1 MRIRKRP
8 SSGPQKQ
15 RLIQQLPATYK
26 YVFSTGWLL
35 KRAYE
40 EHDKQQSTGVLDSR
54 CSRLPEERGLSLH
67 GGLWQSKAG
76 YREDG
81 VANTSLQCCRCEQ
94 QEKSS
99 GVGRECKQPPQQQH
113 PIGEEAIGEEPRTP
127 PPFCGEKPALAR
139 QRSEHELHPGPVVD
153 EKFCSCGKD
162 QQKQKRKQQ
171 TKKPIQDLVKGE
183 SSGSGRKRTRTRV
196 VEQHQQQEAA
206 SEDDHGLLRAS
217 SRLRVRR
224 VVPSTCHFPA
234 LVLAAFSAFV
244 FALNIVLHSSH
255 RIQLNQA
262 GALHMI
268 IVVLSK
274 GESYLRELGKM
285 DPLRRALHTVVSE
298 AGIAGLTAREA
309 ADRISR
315 RGLLSEADI
324 PRSVKMAKVMRDSPY
339 LLELTRGSKFVLWST
354 FLEESSTKAGFFHSG
369 GAGAGGDNRAPPAT
383 VTAKARR
390 RTQALY
396 AAPPAAAAAVLVAS
410 SGEEQQV
417 GNQDDRY
424 RAVNGVSFYKAQVH
438 REDHARTSVVRQEV
452 GGGDLRE
459 AIGIRQDH
467 REVLGKE
474 VVKRQFFDL
483 NLAPQEQEEEM

>member
-76 YREDG
+76 YRDDG

-162 QQKQKRKQQ
+162 QQRQKRKQQ

-217 SRLRVRR
+217 SRLRDTAESSGR
-224 VVPSTCHFPA
+224 
-234 LVLAAFSAFV
+234 
-244 FALNIVLHSSH
+244 SSH
-255 RIQLNQA
+255 DNCGPQQRLKA
-262 GALHMI
+262 GGGASLG
-268 IVVLSK
+268 

-354 FLEESSTKAGFFHSG
+354 FLEESSRKAGFFHSG

-390 RTQALY
+390 RAQALY
-396 AAPPAAAAAVLVAS
+396 AAPPAAAAAAAVLVAS
-410 SGEEQQV
+410 SGEEQQA

-438 REDHARTSVVRQEV
+438 REDHACTSVVRQEV